1 MLHGYATTQNEIC
14 SDCDV
19 SFSSYV
25 FSRLYAEGIEL
36 DDSRVLA
43 DYNIQRNNKL
53 SLEKLVRVTIHDSEH
68 VSNFIELKVGTT
80 ETFGDVKRVI
90 HDVEG
95 IPPDEQRIT
104 DSKDAAMAD
113 SRTLGECNLHESHT
127 FNLARKN
134 NNNGGGGGGGGN
146 DDDDDNKVELVV
158 LAGNNE
164 EEGEKN
170 RGDSNGLDSDD
181 QHLGMM
187 YM

>member
-1 MLHGYATTQNEIC
+1 M
-14 SDCDV
+14 
-19 SFSSYV
+19 FS
-25 FSRLYAEGIEL
+25 YAEGIEL

-53 SLEKLVRVTIHDSEH
+53 SLEKLVRVTIHDSENA
-68 VSNFIELKVGTT
+68 SNFIELKVGTT

-104 DSKDAAMAD
+104 DSKDAAVAD

-134 NNNGGGGGGGGN
+134 NDDDGGGGGET
-146 DDDDDNKVELVV
+146 DDNNKKVELVV
-158 LAGNNE
+158 VVGNNE
-164 EEGEKN
+164 EEEREEEG
-170 RGDSNGLDSDD
+170 GDSDD
-181 QHLGMM
+181 SGSDEHLDMR
-187 YM
+187 YT